1 MRARQDPDKHAV
13 EGTLDGD
20 TEMFAH
26 IVLRHQRGLSGFC
39 GAMLCGEG
47 GEDAAQE
54 VFLKAFQALHEFRG
68 DSAFSSWLYRIAFN
82 HCSNLKKSLARRRT
96 CSLEDLSPQAR
107 EKAMAA
113 PAATPDGA
121 PELDALAAAMA
132 RLPANYRLLIA
143 LHLQGKD
150 YAEIAEVAG
159 ISVEGVRGRLRRA
172 RLILRRGLHRLLPNE
187 VIK

>member
-1 MRARQDPDKHAV
+1 MRQDPDLHAV

-26 IVLRHQRGLSGFC
+26 IVLRHQRGLCGFC
-39 GAMLCGEG
+39 SAMLCGEG

-54 VFLKAFQALHEFRG
+54 VLVKAFQALPEFRG
-68 DSAFSSWLYRIAFN
+68 DSAFASWLYRIAFN
-82 HCSNLKKSLARRRT
+82 HCSNIKKSLARRNT
-96 CSLEDLSPQAR
+96 CSLEDLSPLAR
-107 EKAMAA
+107 EKAVAA
-113 PAATPDGA
+113 PAASPAAA

-159 ISVEGVRGRLRRA
+159 ITVEGVRGRLRRA
-172 RLILRRGLHRLLPNE
+172 RLILRRGLRRLFPAE
-187 VIK
+187 VIE